1 MVKVLKQR
9 MEEDP
14 DDALKKEQYDV
25 IKDILKLNVGM
36 IFIDGDLQDVK
47 NMIKD
52 NVVQAPAKIGQ
63 VAPCDVT
70 IPAGNTGLEPGQ
82 TSFFQ
87 ALNIHTKI
95 TKGTIEILNDTTV
108 IKEGDRVGPSAAT

>member
-1 MVKVLKQR
+1 MVKVLKDR
-9 MEEDP
+9 TEADPED
-14 DDALKKEQYDV
+14 KTKSSQYETIKEL
-25 IKDILKLNVGM
+25 LKLNVGM
-36 IFIDGDLQDVK
+36 IFLDGDLQDVK
-47 NMIKD
+47 QMIKD
-52 NVVQAPAKIGQ
+52 NVVQAPAKVGS

-95 TKGTIEILNDTTV
+95 TKGTIEILNDVVV
-108 IKEGDRVGPSAAT
+108 I